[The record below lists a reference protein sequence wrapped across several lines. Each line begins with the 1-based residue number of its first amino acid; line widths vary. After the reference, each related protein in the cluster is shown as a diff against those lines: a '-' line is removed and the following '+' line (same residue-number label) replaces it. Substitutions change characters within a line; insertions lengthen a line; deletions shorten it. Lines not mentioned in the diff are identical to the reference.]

1 MDPLHDLW
9 RRHPRAVASTL
20 GVKTGFRSAEADY
33 YHALAA
39 DQSRIGTVDLRT
51 EALVIGCIWRT
62 MFRSAMPTFVVVN
75 TPLQGKWLFEVA
87 EKMIG
92 KSGDVR
98 GLVWVGYGHQGLS
111 LASSSSLAVV
121 YMLPNELTEK
131 PLPKRSLVVVP
142 NLDAVETSLI
152 RDLGEKEEA
161 GKISLHVNVS
171 RSRLLTT

>member
-98 GLVWVGYGHQGLS
+98 GSSGSDMVTRAVAGLIQ
-111 LASSSSLAVV
+111 LAVV